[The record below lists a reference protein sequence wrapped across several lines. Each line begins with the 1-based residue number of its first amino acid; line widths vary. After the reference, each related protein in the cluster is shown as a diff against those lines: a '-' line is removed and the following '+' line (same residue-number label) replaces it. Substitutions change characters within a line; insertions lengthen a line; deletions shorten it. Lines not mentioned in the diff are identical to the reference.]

1 MYLLIV
7 TMTKSVDEIEVISE
21 VFTDAVKAKKGS
33 KNKQSGKYHT
43 SYYITIPKD
52 IAKKCFPTEPHAGGS
67 DAGNG
72 IEQTRKKK
80 PFNRSHKDDPDSEDQ
95 AA

>member
-1 MYLLIV
+1 MRKYLTLIVMYLLIV

-52 IAKKCFPTEPHAGGS
+52 IAKKLNLHEGERIIIT
-67 DAGNG
+67 
-72 IEQTRKKK
+72 ITKIK
-80 PFNRSHKDDPDSEDQ
+80 PKT
-95 AA
+95 